1 MSTVNS
7 NSNNLYVRI
16 LCAILFY
23 TFVFIYLYIYQQDL
37 LMLTQHL
44 CSGGTTQY
52 HPIIGTSTIII
63 VLALLQFGVG
73 RLLRSFSILYALS
86 YVPSFI
92 VLAALTGIQLQANGY
107 TFGVWP
113 YMLSIG
119 LTLYALIIYILMRI
133 NIETKSM
140 FHYTQQTIII
150 SNTLIMLVGFLFTG
164 LTSNSSAALHTQ
176 LKVERLISQKQYD
189 EALDV
194 LKQAN
199 DNSPSLT
206 MLTAYTL
213 SLKGQLPE
221 KFFTYA
227 VAKGAQ
233 NLTPD
238 SLNTRMA
245 FYPEGRLFQ
254 HIGVYPKQRMGAQRY
269 LDYLYR
275 RNLGKRPFTDYYLMA
290 LLLDKKIDAF
300 VALLPTLYDV
310 HGPLPTHYREAL
322 LLYTHLR
329 TNPSIIF
336 HSNVMDAD
344 FQDFQTLESKY
355 LDPKVRRNA
364 MRDTYGNTYWYYYL
378 YE

>member
-37 LMLTQHL
+37 LMLTQQL

-113 YMLSIG
+113 YMLPIG

-150 SNTLIMLVGFLFTG
+150 SNTLILLVGFLFTG

-176 LKVERLISQKQYD
+176 LKIERLLSQKQYD

-221 KFFTYA
+221 KFFTYT

-238 SLNTRMA
+238 SVNTRMA

-269 LDYLYR
+269 LEYLYR
-275 RNLGKRPFTDYYLMA
+275 HNLGKRPFTDYYLMA

>member
-92 VLAALTGIQLQANGY
+92 VVAALTGIQLQANGY

-113 YMLSIG
+113 YMLPIG

-176 LKVERLISQKQYD
+176 LKIERLLSQKQYD

-254 HIGVYPKQRMGAQRY
+254 HIGVYTKQRMGAQHY

-275 RNLGKRPFTDYYLMA
+275 HNLGKRPFTDYYLMA

>member
-164 LTSNSSAALHTQ
+164 LTSNSSATLHTQ
-176 LKVERLISQKQYD
+176 LKIERLLSQKQYD

-238 SLNTRMA
+238 SVNTRMA

-254 HIGVYPKQRMGAQRY
+254 HIGVYTKQRMGAQRY

-275 RNLGKRPFTDYYLMA
+275 HNLGKRPFTDYYLMA

>member
-176 LKVERLISQKQYD
+176 LKIERLLSQKQYD

-238 SLNTRMA
+238 SVNTRMA

-254 HIGVYPKQRMGAQRY
+254 HIGAYPKQRMGAQRY

-275 RNLGKRPFTDYYLMA
+275 HNLGKRPFTDYYLMA

>member
-1 MSTVNS
+1 MSHTNS
-7 NSNNLYVRI
+7 NSNNLYVRT

-23 TFVFIYLYIYQQDL
+23 TFVFFYLYIYQQDL

-44 CSGGTTQY
+44 CSGGTTHY
-52 HPIIGTSTIII
+52 HPIIGTGTITIL
-63 VLALLQFGVG
+63 LALLQFGVG

-113 YMLSIG
+113 FMLPIS
-119 LTLYALIIYILMRI
+119 LTLYALIIIILMRI

-164 LTSNSSAALHTQ
+164 LTSNSSATLHTQ
-176 LKVERLISQKQYD
+176 LKVERLLSQKQYD
-189 EALDV
+189 DALNI

-199 DNSPSLT
+199 NNSPSLS

-213 SLKGQLPE
+213 SLKGELPE
-221 KFFTYA
+221 KLFTYS

-238 SLNTRMA
+238 SLHTRMA
-245 FYPEGRLFQ
+245 FYPEGKLFH
-254 HIGVYPKQRMGAQRY
+254 HIGVYPIQRMGAHRY

-275 RNLGKRPFTDYYLMA
+275 HHLGKRPFTDYYLMA
-290 LLLDKKIDAF
+290 LLLDKKIDTF
-300 VALLPTLYDV
+300 VAILPTLYDV

-336 HSNVMDAD
+336 HSNIMDAD
-344 FQDFQTLESKY
+344 FQDFQTLENKY
-355 LDPKVRRNA
+355 LHPDVRRNA
-364 MRDTYGNTYWYYYL
+364 MRDTYGNTYWYYFL

>member
-275 RNLGKRPFTDYYLMA
+275 HNLGKRPFTDYYLMA

-329 TNPSIIF
+329 INPSIIF

>member
-176 LKVERLISQKQYD
+176 LKIERLLSQKQYD

-254 HIGVYPKQRMGAQRY
+254 HIGVYTKQRMGAQRY

-275 RNLGKRPFTDYYLMA
+275 HNLGKRPFTDYYLMA

>member
-113 YMLSIG
+113 YMLPIG
-119 LTLYALIIYILMRI
+119 LTLYALIIHILMRI

-150 SNTLIMLVGFLFTG
+150 SNTLILLVGFLFTG

-254 HIGVYPKQRMGAQRY
+254 HIGVYTKQRMGTQRY

-275 RNLGKRPFTDYYLMA
+275 HNLGKRPFTDYYLMA

>member
-150 SNTLIMLVGFLFTG
+150 SNTLIILVGFLFTG
-164 LTSNSSAALHTQ
+164 LTSNSSATLHTQ
-176 LKVERLISQKQYD
+176 LKIERLLSQKQYD

-199 DNSPSLT
+199 DNSPWLT

-275 RNLGKRPFTDYYLMA
+275 HNLGKRPFTDYYLMA

>member
-113 YMLSIG
+113 YMLPIG
-119 LTLYALIIYILMRI
+119 LTLYAFIIYILMRI

-150 SNTLIMLVGFLFTG
+150 SNTLIMLVGFLFTD

-176 LKVERLISQKQYD
+176 LKIERLLSQKQYD

-254 HIGVYPKQRMGAQRY
+254 HIGVYTKQRMGAQRY

-275 RNLGKRPFTDYYLMA
+275 HNLGKRPFTDYYLMA

>member
-150 SNTLIMLVGFLFTG
+150 SNTLVLLIGFLFTG

-275 RNLGKRPFTDYYLMA
+275 HNLGKRPFTDYYLMA

>member
-113 YMLSIG
+113 YMLPIG

-150 SNTLIMLVGFLFTG
+150 SNTLILLVGFLFTG

-176 LKVERLISQKQYD
+176 LKIERLLSQKQYD

-254 HIGVYPKQRMGAQRY
+254 HIGVYTKQRMGAQRY

-275 RNLGKRPFTDYYLMA
+275 HNLGKRPFTDYYLMA

-344 FQDFQTLESKY
+344 FQDFQTLESKS

>member
-1 MSTVNS
+1 MSKVNS

-63 VLALLQFGVG
+63 VLALLQFGMG

-113 YMLSIG
+113 YMLPIG

-176 LKVERLISQKQYD
+176 LKIERLLSQKQYD

-199 DNSPSLT
+199 DSSPSLT

-238 SLNTRMA
+238 SVNTRMA

-254 HIGVYPKQRMGAQRY
+254 HIGVYTKQRMGAQRY

-275 RNLGKRPFTDYYLMA
+275 HNLGKRPFTDYYLMA

>member
-113 YMLSIG
+113 YMLPIG

-150 SNTLIMLVGFLFTG
+150 SNTLILLIGFLFTG

-254 HIGVYPKQRMGAQRY
+254 HISVYTKQRMGAQRY

-275 RNLGKRPFTDYYLMA
+275 HNLGKRPFTDYYLMA